1 LAAYCKAGRPDQQLK
16 PWGSFDGWSSL
27 VRNAVVWSGLPD
39 PGETRRELVERSDV
53 QAGSLRTL
61 VEQWHT
67 IDTENE
73 GLLTAEILRRLD
85 SSEFECDELKSAVFE
100 LCESSRGKPPST
112 RSLGNKLRHLRGR
125 VVGGKALDCRPSR
138 TRAMAW
144 VVVEIKN
151 STPAVTETD
160 SADSA
165 LRRLNPPDGT
175 GSIDSV
181 LGTDASRSTKTL
193 SDAEI
198 DHIARA
204 FA

>member
-1 LAAYCKAGRPDQQLK
+1 
-16 PWGSFDGWSSL
+16 
-27 VRNAVVWSGLPD
+27 
-39 PGETRRELVERSDV
+39 
-53 QAGSLRTL
+53 
-61 VEQWHT
+61 
-67 IDTENE
+67 
-73 GLLTAEILRRLD
+73 
-85 SSEFECDELKSAVFE
+85 
-100 LCESSRGKPPST
+100 
-112 RSLGNKLRHLRGR
+112 
-125 VVGGKALDCRPSR
+125 
-138 TRAMAW
+138 MAW

-151 STPAVTETD
+151 STPAVTETDSAD